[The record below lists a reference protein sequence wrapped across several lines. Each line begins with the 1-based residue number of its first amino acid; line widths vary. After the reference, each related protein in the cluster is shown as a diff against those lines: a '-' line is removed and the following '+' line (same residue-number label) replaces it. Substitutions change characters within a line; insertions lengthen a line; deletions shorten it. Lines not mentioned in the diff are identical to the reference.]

1 MNEYF
6 KIKNSENYCII
17 VNVIY
22 FKFLILYDE
31 VYFKVIVILYV
42 RILFVIF

>member
-6 KIKNSENYCII
+6 KIKKSENYCII

-22 FKFLILYDE
+22 YKFLILYDE
-31 VYFKVIVILYV
+31 VYFKVIVILFV
-42 RILFVIF
+42 RILFFIF